1 MNLKGFIKIAAVRA
15 KLNRP
20 PVIIGGCGRS
30 GTTLLL
36 AVLSAHP
43 KLYAVPFETYVLCPK
58 AHKPDRVDPDA
69 ELNPGLLYRIV
80 PLQKILFSRRNRLC
94 EKTPK
99 NVVFFG
105 GILKAFRERV
115 RLVHIVRDGRDVI
128 TSRHPKLPGEYWTT
142 PQRWIDD
149 VSSGVEYIDHP
160 CVTTIRYEDL
170 ITDFENTMANLLKEI
185 GEDFCEEVLSFTEH
199 ASVRKGPWVD
209 NPRLQGLYAGSMGR
223 WRKDEH
229 REAVERFMRDPR
241 AVSLLERLGYD
252 I

>member
-1 MNLKGFIKIAAVRA
+1 MNLRGVVKNAAVRA
-15 KLNRP
+15 KLNRH

-43 KLYAVPFETYVLCPK
+43 KFYCIPFETYVLCPG
-58 AHKPDRVDPDA
+58 AHEPRRRDPEA
-69 ELNPGLLYRIV
+69 ELDPGRLFRIV
-80 PLQKILFSRRNRLC
+80 PVQKILFSRRNRLC

-105 GILKAFRERV
+105 GILKAFDERV

-128 TSRHPKLPGEYWTT
+128 TSRHPKRPGEYWTS
-142 PQRWIDD
+142 PQRWIGD
-149 VSSGVEYIDHP
+149 VSAGVEYMDHP
-160 CVTTIRYEDL
+160 CVSTIRYEDL
-170 ITDFENTMANLLKEI
+170 ITDFDNTMESLLKEI
-185 GEDFCEEVLSFTEH
+185 GEDICEEVLSFTEH
-199 ASVRKGPWVD
+199 ATVRKGPWVN
-209 NPRLQGLYAGSMGR
+209 NPELQGLYAGSIGR
-223 WRKDEH
+223 WRKEEH
-229 REAVERFMRDPR
+229 REAVERFMRDPL

>member
-1 MNLKGFIKIAAVRA
+1 MNLKGIIKSAAVRA

-43 KLYAVPFETYVLCPK
+43 RFYSIPFETYVLCPE
-58 AHKPDRVDPDA
+58 AHKPHRIDPDA
-69 ELNPGLLYRIV
+69 ELDPRSLFRIV
-80 PLQKILFSRRNRLC
+80 PFQKILFNRRNRLC

-105 GILKAFRERV
+105 RILRAFSERV

-128 TSRHPKLPGEYWTT
+128 TSRHPKRPGEYWTS
-142 PQRWIDD
+142 PQRWIND

-160 CVTTIRYEDL
+160 CVSTVRYEDL
-170 ITDFENTMANLLKEI
+170 ITDFENTIDKLLYEI
-185 GEDFCEEVLSFTEH
+185 GEDLCEEVLSFTEH
-199 ASVRKGPWVD
+199 ATVRNGPWVD
-209 NPRLQGLYAGSMGR
+209 NPRLQGLYAGSIGR
-223 WRKDEH
+223 WRREEH
-229 REAVERFMRDPR
+229 REAVKKFMQDPM
-241 AVSLLERLGYD
+241 ASTLLERLGYE